1 MQAAILAQ
9 LCDNL
14 LDLRTIRNEIERRET
29 EGHWVAGHGGEGGI
43 CPMRSLEERA
53 RRNNPETDE
62 NGKPVSMLL
71 RDHGSSAKV
80 ICCQLCACTTC
91 GAFLTIASCVNIL
104 PVQGHR
110 SQILASI

>member
-29 EGHWVAGHGGEGGI
+29 EGHWVAGRSGEGGI
-43 CPMRSLEERA
+43 CPMRTPEERA

-62 NGKPVSMLL
+62 NGKPVSGLQQ
-71 RDHGSSAKV
+71 HSGSQFGSDFGFKDNF
-80 ICCQLCACTTC
+80 
-91 GAFLTIASCVNIL
+91 GSGLTV
-104 PVQGHR
+104 R
-110 SQILASI
+110 